1 MRMHP
6 LLSLFLF
13 IPNNSKPTTT
23 ILFQCYAE
31 VWSCQNAGYEFAI
44 PDACFLYFLKFNPP
58 MYLATTRR
66 QPAFS
71 SSLFQQHAARIHD
84 ICVSEILSVRLS
96 ISLKRWTGYPANAR
110 AESGQ
115 YCPPTGRP

>member
-6 LLSLFLF
+6 LLSSFLF

-23 ILFQCYAE
+23 ILFQCYAK

-44 PDACFLYFLKFNPP
+44 PGACFLCSLWSNSP
-58 MYLATTRR
+58 MHLATTWR
-66 QPAFS
+66 QAALS
-71 SSLFQQHAARIHD
+71 SSLFHQHAARIHD

-110 AESGQ
+110 TESG
-115 YCPPTGRP
+115 